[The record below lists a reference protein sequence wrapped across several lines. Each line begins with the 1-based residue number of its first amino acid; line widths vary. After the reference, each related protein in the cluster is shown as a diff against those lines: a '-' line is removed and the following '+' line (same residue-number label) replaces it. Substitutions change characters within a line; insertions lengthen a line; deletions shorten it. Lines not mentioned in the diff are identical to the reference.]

1 MDLNYTSSDQKYGIK
16 RVMFEDCD
24 YNDIAIARM
33 SEDAFKITTYCDDY
47 SENGM
52 EEYVSKENF
61 IKSIARMVVE
71 LGVANEIHGAIEIL
85 EREES

>member
-1 MDLNYTSSDQKYGIK
+1 MALNYTASNQKYGIK

-33 SEDAFKITTYCDDY
+33 SEDTFKITAYYDDY
-47 SENGM
+47 SEYGM

-61 IKSIARMVVE
+61 IKSIARMVDE
-71 LGVANEIHGAIEIL
+71 LGVANEVHEAIENL
-85 EREES
+85 E